1 MFSFL
6 GSGMLRKQDYRDNGR
21 VACFDY
27 TQLRQNAAR
36 DTTAR

>member
-1 MFSFL
+1 
-6 GSGMLRKQDYRDNGR
+6 MLRKQDYRDNGR